1 MNTPQRK
8 FFLCIWHW
16 QCPKIFPG
24 NLNLI
29 KKSKGCMNGVT
40 SRVGKRWQNVYKSI
54 MKSEKYSDIPGVLE
68 LSTEVLFA
76 APLEGRI
83 FTAVWET
90 RNRYC
95 QNHRPSCKISPTYH
109 CSWLCWLSC
118 RELTWSSS
126 VGLQSPRCIWCWS
139 SSTSR
144 STRARAATSKDGV
157 TFSSNNK
164 L

>member
-24 NLNLI
+24 NLNSI
-29 KKSKGCMNGVT
+29 KKSEGCMNGVT
-40 SRVGKRWQNVYKSI
+40 LRVGKRWQMSI
-54 MKSEKYSDIPGVLE
+54 KQSWKVLGHYTGVLE

-76 APLEGRI
+76 APVEGCI
-83 FTAVWET
+83 FTAVWKT
-90 RNRYC
+90 RNRYS
-95 QNHRPSCKISPTYH
+95 QNYRPSCKTSPTGH

-126 VGLQSPRCIWCWS
+126 VGWPSPPCIWCGS

-144 STRARAATSKDGV
+144 STRARAATSKAGV